1 MKLPEISAKKEI
13 RILINHA
20 LGEDIGTGDIT
31 SRALVARKA
40 KSRAMIIA
48 RDSYVV
54 SGNTIARDV
63 FRQVDSTLKCSIIVS
78 DGNIVE
84 RNNVIMEVK
93 GRVGS
98 ILTAERTALNFLQ
111 KMTGIATLTAEFVK
125 KTRKYNVVILDTR
138 KTTPTLRSL
147 EKYAVLCGGGS
158 NHRMG
163 LYDRVLIK
171 DNHRKLWSTGGT
183 LTLDKAVEEARR
195 KYPHTIIEIEV
206 ESLSELKCV
215 MDARP
220 DWILLD
226 NMSPRQL
233 RECVKECAGKC
244 QLEASGGIKLSNIES
259 VAATGVD
266 AISLGCLTHSAPAAD
281 FSLELE

>member
-1 MKLPEISAKKEI
+1 MKLPEISARKEI
-13 RILINHA
+13 RTLISNA
-20 LGEDIGTGDIT
+20 LREDVGQGDIT
-31 SRALVARKA
+31 SMALVAKKA
-40 KSRAMIIA
+40 KSKALIIA

-54 SGNTIARDV
+54 SGVTIARDV
-63 FRQVDSTLKCSIIVS
+63 FRQVDGTLKYRIIIP
-78 DGNIVE
+78 DGAIVKK
-84 RNNVIMEVK
+84 NSVIMEIT
-93 GRVGS
+93 GSVGP

-111 KMTGIATLTAEFVK
+111 RMTGIASLTAAFVK
-125 KTRKYNVVILDTR
+125 KTKKYSVRILDTR
-138 KTTPTLRSL
+138 KTTPTLRNL

-163 LYDRVLIK
+163 LYDRILIK
-171 DNHRKLWSTGGT
+171 DNHRKLWTTQGT
-183 LTLDKAVEEARR
+183 RTLDKAVEEARK

-206 ESLSELKCV
+206 ESLDELKCV
-215 MDARP
+215 MRANP

-226 NMSPRQL
+226 NMTTRQL

-244 QLEASGGIKLSNIES
+244 LLEASGGIKLSNVES

-266 AISLGCLTHSAPAAD
+266 AISLGCLTHSAPAAN